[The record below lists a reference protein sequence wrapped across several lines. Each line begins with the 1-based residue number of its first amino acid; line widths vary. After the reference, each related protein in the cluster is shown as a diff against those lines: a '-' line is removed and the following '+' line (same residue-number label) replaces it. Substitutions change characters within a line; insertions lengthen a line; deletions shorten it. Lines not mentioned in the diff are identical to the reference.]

1 VIGARFNWT
10 FRFGAEI
17 SPEARI
23 VHIDID
29 PSEAADVLD
38 RGVSLEGDAGAVLK
52 PLLAALDQHVGA
64 GRAERDQ
71 EWFASLARLRDA
83 LAIGTVPPAERGL
96 LPMSPYEWLG
106 ELASAL
112 PDDAITVL
120 DGNTVLTAAQRMLPV
135 RTPASRLGPGTNGC
149 MGVGIPFAIGA
160 KLARPQQP
168 VVAIVGDFGFG
179 LSAFELETAVRHG
192 VPAVFVVANNA
203 GAGGAVRQQQ
213 FFAPDFSERVSRY
226 GAGVRHDLTMQSL
239 GGRACRIDRPGQI
252 AAAIEEAIAC
262 EQPTCI
268 DVITNE
274 QTAAT
279 AAI

>member
-1 VIGARFNWT
+1 
-10 FRFGAEI
+10 
-17 SPEARI
+17 
-23 VHIDID
+23 
-29 PSEAADVLD
+29 VLG
-38 RGVSLEGDAGAVLK
+38 RGVSLQGDAGAVLK
-52 PLLAALDQHVGA
+52 QLLDALDERV
-64 GRAERDQ
+64 AEGNAARDRD
-71 EWFASLARLRDA
+71 WLASLAGLRDA
-83 LAIGTVPPAERGL
+83 IAVGTVPPPERGL
-96 LPMSPYEWLG
+96 VPMSPYEWLD

-135 RTPASRLGPGTNGC
+135 RKPASRLGPGTNGC

-160 KLARPQQP
+160 KLARPRQP

-203 GAGGAVRQQQ
+203 GAGGALRQEQ

-226 GAGVRHDLTMQSL
+226 GAGVRHDLTMKSL
-239 GGRACRIDRPGQI
+239 GGSACRIERPGQI
-252 AAAIEEAIAC
+252 AAAIKEAIAC
-262 EQPTCI
+262 GQPTCI